1 MAKRKKV
8 KVNGK
13 AIGIGLAVLL
23 GIGAVSTVIDGPPE
37 TAVPDRSSS
46 RTVAVAEITPSPVP
60 TSTPVPTPTPYRI
73 HGMDPQRTVYVSNS
87 GVIHIEND
95 CSGMKHYTEM
105 TLEKADAAGYS
116 YCSKC
121 IW

>member
-1 MAKRKKV
+1 MKKKKLPWILGACAAVFVGMMALGAAQD
-8 KVNGK
+8 GK
-13 AIGIGLAVLL
+13 EPAP
-23 GIGAVSTVIDGPPE
+23 TPE
-37 TAVPDRSSS
+37 PVRSVATA
-46 RTVAVAEITPSPVP
+46 AP
-60 TSTPVPTPTPYRI
+60 TAVPTPTPYRI

-105 TLEKADAAGYS
+105 TVEEADAAGYE

-121 IW
+121 VW